1 MKIWTSHPSLLLVYV
16 FPEQILHFLNL
27 RNLPITKSLIFS
39 VSSAFLPKSTRPLLN
54 SPPLHF
60 VSQWMFY
67 KALIDYFE
75 QQCEFDNIEDI
86 VTNIYVSWQFTEVR
100 WFSDALHLRCSLL
113 QIPPETCLYK
123 IPYRFLIG
131 PTSAWRFT
139 IFFMKIFGIREAFCI
154 TIKRC
159 GIDVDKYDIDRQEL
173 STMMTKFGAK
183 YLLAKFSWNQAS
195 MTSYKRKLH
204 R

>member
-1 MKIWTSHPSLLLVYV
+1 MWTFLKSGMYIGWAGQLSTNDTAFSDFSCICSSELRIYEMKIWTSHPSLLLVYV

-86 VTNIYVSWQFTEVR
+86 VTNMYVSWQFTEVR

-113 QIPPETCLYK
+113 QIPQKRVC
-123 IPYRFLIG
+123 IRFH
-131 PTSAWRFT
+131 TDF
-139 IFFMKIFGIREAFCI
+139 
-154 TIKRC
+154 
-159 GIDVDKYDIDRQEL
+159 
-173 STMMTKFGAK
+173 
-183 YLLAKFSWNQAS
+183 
-195 MTSYKRKLH
+195 
-204 R
+204 